1 MQAVARAVEEGFMAR
16 SADTMKVGLYA
27 RVSTQEQQT
36 LTLQRDAMA
45 AYATQ
50 RGWSIV
56 TIVEEVGSGG
66 HARRQREELLRAA
79 RRRMIDA
86 ILVWR

>member
-1 MQAVARAVEEGFMAR
+1 MLM
-16 SADTMKVGLYA
+16 
-27 RVSTQEQQT
+27 
-36 LTLQRDAMA
+36 LQRDAMA

-66 HARRQREELLRAA
+66 HTRRQREELLRAA
-79 RRRMIDA
+79 RQRMIDA
-86 ILVWR
+86 SLV